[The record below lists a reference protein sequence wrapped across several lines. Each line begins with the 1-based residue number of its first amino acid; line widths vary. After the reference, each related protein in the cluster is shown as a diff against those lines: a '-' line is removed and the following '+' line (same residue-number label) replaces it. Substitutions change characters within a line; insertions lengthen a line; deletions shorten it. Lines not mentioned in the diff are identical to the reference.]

1 MGEAQ
6 LLKLVPTKATQRGP
20 MVRIVKRPVDLQSG
34 PEFTG
39 FRCIAQENNV
49 VKPTISRKT
58 PPSPQLPI
66 NFSGIGTLSPIEV
79 CTQDWIMRKLKILMV
94 AGAATMLSSCDLSQ
108 IPGLTGKL
116 SMEDSKAV
124 GAACRHSGRALEDCF
139 TLNPNTSQAGVF
151 EGWRDMNDYML
162 ANQIEVVKPEIQN
175 SAFKQEKTAHD
186 KPERSGLPVDPGS
199 DPTGTPDEAVPLAQ
213 GRQRWLPKG
222 IEGGGGS
229 GGAADDPAKTNST
242 QAPPTSLNKADSSD
256 AGPVVNSKESPVK
269 EAPAAEAPPRPW
281 ERKKDP
287 KKHT

>member
-1 MGEAQ
+1 MGKAQ
-6 LLKLVPTKATQRGP
+6 LQELVPTKATQRGP

-34 PEFTG
+34 AKSTG
-39 FRCIAQENNV
+39 FGCNAQENIV
-49 VKPTISRKT
+49 GKTTIRRKT
-58 PPSPQLPI
+58 PTSPQMSI
-66 NFSGIGTLSPIEV
+66 NFSGIRTLSPVEV
-79 CTQDWIMRKLKILMV
+79 VNQDWIMKKLKILMV

-139 TLNPNTSQAGVF
+139 TLNPNTHQSGVF

-162 ANQIEVVKPEIQN
+162 ANEIEVVKPEIRN
-175 SAFKQEKTAHD
+175 SAFKQEKTSLGSPDLQAT
-186 KPERSGLPVDPGS
+186 PADPGS
-199 DPTGTPDEAVPLAQ
+199 APVGTPEEAVPMAQ

-222 IEGGGGS
+222 IE
-229 GGAADDPAKTNST
+229 DPAATDSAV
-242 QAPPTSLNKADSSD
+242 APPAPVGKADATVAAPAVS
-256 AGPVVNSKESPVK
+256 AEEAPTQ
-269 EAPAAEAPPRPW
+269 EAPAAESPARPW

>member
-1 MGEAQ
+1 MVARELAAMGKAQ
-6 LLKLVPTKATQRGP
+6 LQELVPTKATQRGP

-34 PEFTG
+34 AKSTG
-39 FRCIAQENNV
+39 FGCNAQEKIV
-49 VKPTISRKT
+49 GKTTIRRKT
-58 PPSPQLPI
+58 PTSPQLPI
-66 NFSGIGTLSPIEV
+66 NFSRIRTLSPIEV
-79 CTQDWIMRKLKILMV
+79 VNQDWIMRKLKILMV

-139 TLNPNTSQAGVF
+139 TLNPSSHQSGVF

-162 ANQIEVVKPEIQN
+162 ANEIEVVKPEIRN
-175 SAFKQEKTAHD
+175 SAFRQEKTSLD
-186 KPERSGLPVDPGS
+186 SPVLP
-199 DPTGTPDEAVPLAQ
+199 GTPVESGSAALDTPQEAVPLAQ

-222 IEGGGGS
+222 VENPAMNES
-229 GGAADDPAKTNST
+229 AVTPPAAADKAETAATAPA
-242 QAPPTSLNKADSSD
+242 TSPEDIPA
-256 AGPVVNSKESPVK
+256 AK
-269 EAPAAEAPPRPW
+269 EAPAVESPARPW